1 MYLNRVQVFRSLV
14 PRGIAPGTQPGRF
27 IFIRSRIVE
36 FLFRLLFHAPGTRF
50 SVPFLEFVLIFL
62 PFFPILFSLPY
73 LRDEIIFMFR
83 YCELITFFASSFCP
97 PKSLLSSSYIMR
109 FSYFV
114 IDILIIG
121 DWKVRWKYYIFIIIY
136 RCVRRGRKYLKIF
149 VINNILWYNYGICN
163 YLSIRSRKEL
173 FLNNLHLY
181 RMDRN

>member
-1 MYLNRVQVFRSLV
+1 
-14 PRGIAPGTQPGRF
+14 
-27 IFIRSRIVE
+27 
-36 FLFRLLFHAPGTRF
+36 
-50 SVPFLEFVLIFL
+50 
-62 PFFPILFSLPY
+62 
-73 LRDEIIFMFR
+73 
-83 YCELITFFASSFCP
+83 
-97 PKSLLSSSYIMR
+97 MR

-136 RCVRRGRKYLKIF
+136 RWRGRKYLKIF